1 MLADRHLLR
10 RYYEGRMEGFR
21 KGFVEG
27 FLDSFGESLRQAIQ
41 ETRYEAYRDFMQRL
55 REVTPPDKLDETNRL
70 IMEALMAMRKSAA

>member
-27 FLDSFGESLRQAIQ
+27 FLDSFGESLPQGHS
-41 ETRYEAYRDFMQRL
+41 RDS
-55 REVTPPDKLDETNRL
+55 
-70 IMEALMAMRKSAA
+70 I